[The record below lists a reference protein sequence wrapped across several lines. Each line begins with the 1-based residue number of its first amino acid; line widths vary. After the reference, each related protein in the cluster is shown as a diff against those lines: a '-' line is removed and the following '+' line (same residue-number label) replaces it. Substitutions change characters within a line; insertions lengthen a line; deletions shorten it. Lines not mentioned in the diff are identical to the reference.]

1 MTSEFSSCSLS
12 IALSVESSL
21 KSSFFQT
28 PLVSGCDGFALRAQ
42 TQTFASNCSATSALF
57 GSSVDLYCPFS
68 LSGSF
73 IKSQITT
80 RRSSPNRPTTA
91 LTYGSISVDQLAGFF
106 RIAAPGAC
114 TQPELCVWGFGA
126 RCLPICGFGSHTES
140 SSTNMMRMW
149 CLSATPKN
157 LSIRSRKPAGSC
169 FHARLCRNTRIV
181 FMPMFCAQPS
191 SRSIVGKSN
200 VSACHISSSLIA
212 VDGMKLLPTS
222 HGCASYQS
230 LARFIDQRS
239 FAEYSGAVDS
249 AEVANG
255 TATRKRKISPAAS
268 ERNRI
273 PDAPWLFAEGK
284 RGLARDVGHAS
295 FS

>member
-1 MTSEFSSCSLS
+1 ITSEFSSCNFS
-12 IALSVESSL
+12 IALSFASSL
-21 KSSFFQT
+21 KSSFFHT
-28 PLVSGCDGFALRAQ
+28 PLVSGCEGFALRAQ

-57 GSSVDLYCPFS
+57 GNSVDLYCPFS

-80 RRSSPNRPTTA
+80 RRSSPKRPTTA
-91 LTYGSISVDQLAGFF
+91 LTYGSVSVDQLAGFF
-106 RIAAPGAC
+106 RIAAPGAW
-114 TQPELCVWGFGA
+114 TQPELCVCGFGA

-149 CLSATPKN
+149 CLSATARN
-157 LSIRSRKPAGSC
+157 LSMRPRKPAGSC

-191 SRSIVGKSN
+191 SRSIVARSN
-200 VSACHISSSLIA
+200 VSAFHILSLWCA

-222 HGCASYQS
+222 QGCAAYQS

-239 FAEYSGAVDS
+239 FAEYSGEEYSGAVDS
-249 AEVANG
+249 AEVASG
-255 TATRKRKISPAAS
+255 TAMRKRKVSPAAS
-268 ERNRI
+268 DRNRI
-273 PDAPWLFAEGK
+273 PDAPWLFAPGK
-284 RGLARDVGHAS
+284 PGLTRDV
-295 FS
+295 